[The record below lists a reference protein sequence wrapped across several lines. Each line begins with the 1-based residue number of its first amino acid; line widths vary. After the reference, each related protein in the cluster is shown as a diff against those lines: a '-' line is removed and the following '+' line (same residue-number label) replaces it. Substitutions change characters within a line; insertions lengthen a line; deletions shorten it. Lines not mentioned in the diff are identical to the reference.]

1 MDAAGDGVATTTEL
15 EVFIRACEL
24 VDAALN
30 EYPAMLTD
38 PEDFSGDRLSRF
50 TGSNDFLKGDIMAP
64 ELLFG
69 IIEGEV
75 IVIALFGPED

>member
-1 MDAAGDGVATTTEL
+1 MGATGNGVATTTEL
-15 EVFIRACEL
+15 EDLIRACEL
-24 VDAALN
+24 MDAALN

-38 PEDFSGDRLSRF
+38 PADFNGDRLSKF

-69 IIEGEV
+69 SIEGEV
-75 IVIALFGPED
+75 IAVALFGPED